1 LPYFWVNA
9 RERGTGKSCK
19 QNIWSLYANE
29 ERERRNR
36 QWAIKNWRTVHKD
49 CLGKL
54 FFKYWKM
61 PKSRFCCFRPI
72 FQIPLLRKSLLLG
85 QGENP
90 IRFYLANSFIILF
103 MVKHRWPLGS
113 APDAPAGSL
122 VSLRSHLEG
131 ICGCF

>member
-1 LPYFWVNA
+1 MLEKGALENLASKISDLYMQMR
-9 RERGTGKSCK
+9 RE
-19 QNIWSLYANE
+19 N
-29 ERERRNR
+29 RNR

-103 MVKHRWPLGS
+103 TVKHRWPLGS